1 MILLLAIIALN
12 VFMLF
17 SFPFNSSWHLE
28 QCLSQDWP
36 VSAEVDLDDMEFHE
50 GRVTNIQYAVL

>member
-1 MILLLAIIALN
+1 MILLLAISALN

-28 QCLSQDWP
+28 HCLSQDWP